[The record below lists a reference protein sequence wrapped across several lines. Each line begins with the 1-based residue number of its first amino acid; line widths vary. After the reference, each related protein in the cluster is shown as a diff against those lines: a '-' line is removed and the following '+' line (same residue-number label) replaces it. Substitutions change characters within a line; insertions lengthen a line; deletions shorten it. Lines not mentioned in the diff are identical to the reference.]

1 MSSLP
6 EQFVQTL
13 RDVHK
18 GKAEI
23 WLRDFDR
30 LIYDCEK
37 RWQMKMLPPFDLSFN
52 FVAPAIREDGTEVV
66 IKLVVPG
73 DEFVSEVDALTL
85 FNGNGIVKIIEV
97 DTAKGILILERLL
110 PGKTLASLENEEEA
124 ASIASQIMKKLWIP
138 VPSNSSS
145 IPTTMHMEEKL
156 IHIFKK
162 NREGL
167 GPITKDLLQ
176 EAVDTY
182 RLMNAMPDKP
192 YLLHGDLHHYNIL
205 TAAREPWL
213 AIDPKGLIGD
223 REYDVIQYLL
233 NKLPNGDSTHVI
245 EKRIDIFVKELN
257 LDKKRMISWGFAHSV
272 LATCWTVQEDG
283 RYCEPFFDA
292 IHIFKR
298 LKQYSEDSYL
308 KN

>member
-6 EQFVQTL
+6 KQFVQRL

-18 GKAEI
+18 GKAEE

-37 RWQMKMLPPFDLSFN
+37 RWQMKMMPPFDLSFN
-52 FVAPAIREDGTEVV
+52 FVAPAIRKDGTEVV
-66 IKLVVPG
+66 IKLVIPG
-73 DEFVSEVDALTL
+73 DEFVAEVAALKL
-85 FNGNGIVKIIEV
+85 FNGNGIVKIIDV
-97 DTAKGILILERLL
+97 DIVKGILILERLI
-110 PGKTLASLENEEEA
+110 PGQTLASLENEEEA
-124 ASIASQIMKKLWIP
+124 AHIASQVMKKLWIP
-138 VPSNSSS
+138 APSNSSS
-145 IPTTMHMEEKL
+145 IPTIRHMEEKL
-156 IHIFKK
+156 MNIYKR
-162 NREGL
+162 NTEGL
-167 GPITKDLLQ
+167 GPITKEILQ

-182 RLMNAMPDKP
+182 RSMNAMPDKP
-192 YLLHGDLHHYNIL
+192 FLLHGDLHHYNIL
-205 TAAREPWL
+205 MAVREPWL

-257 LDKKRMISWGFAHSV
+257 LDKKRILSRGFAHSV

-283 RYCEPFFDA
+283 RYSEPFFDA
-292 IHIFKR
+292 IHVFKR
-298 LKQYSEDSYL
+298 LK
-308 KN
+308 

>member
-6 EQFVQTL
+6 KQFVQTL

-18 GKAEI
+18 GKAEE
-23 WLRDFDR
+23 WLRNFDR

-37 RWQMKMLPPFDLSFN
+37 RWQMKMMSPFDLSFN
-52 FVAPAIREDGTEVV
+52 FVAPAIRKDGTEVV
-66 IKLVVPG
+66 IKLVIPG

-85 FNGNGIVKIIEV
+85 FNGNGIVKIIDV
-97 DTAKGILILERLL
+97 DIAKGILILERLI
-110 PGKTLASLENEEEA
+110 PGQTLASLESEDEA
-124 ASIASQIMKKLWIP
+124 AHIASQVMKKLWIP
-138 VPSNSSS
+138 APSNSSS

-156 IHIFKK
+156 INIYKR
-162 NREGL
+162 NIEGH
-167 GPITKDLLQ
+167 GPITKDILH

-182 RLMNAMPDKP
+182 RSMNAMPDKP
-192 YLLHGDLHHYNIL
+192 FLLHGDLHHYNIL
-205 TAAREPWL
+205 MAAREPWL

-257 LDKKRMISWGFAHSV
+257 LDKKRMLSWGFAHSV

-283 RYCEPFFDA
+283 RYNAPFFDA
-292 IHIFKR
+292 IHVFKS
-298 LKQYSEDSYL
+298 LKQI
-308 KN
+308 

>member
-6 EQFVQTL
+6 KQFVQTI
-13 RDVHK
+13 REVHK
-18 GKAEI
+18 GKAEV
-23 WLRDFDR
+23 WLSDFES
-30 LIYDCEK
+30 LVNDCEK
-37 RWQMKMLPPFDLSFN
+37 RWQMKIMPPFDLSFN

-73 DEFVSEVDALTL
+73 DEFVSEVEALKL
-85 FNGNGIVKIIEV
+85 FNGNGIVKIIDV
-97 DTAKGILILERLL
+97 DIAKGILILERLS
-110 PGKTLASLENEEEA
+110 PGQTLASLENEEEA
-124 ASIASQIMKKLWIP
+124 AHIASQVMKKLWIP

-156 IHIFKK
+156 INIYKR
-162 NREGL
+162 NTEGL
-167 GPITKDLLQ
+167 GPITKEILQ

-182 RLMNAMPDKP
+182 RSMSAMPDKP
-192 YLLHGDLHHYNIL
+192 FLLHGDLHHYNIL
-205 TAAREPWL
+205 MAAREPWL

-233 NKLPNGDSTHVI
+233 NKLPNGDATHVI

-257 LDKKRMISWGFAHSV
+257 LDKKRMLSWGFAHSV

-283 RYCEPFFDA
+283 SYSKPFFDA
-292 IHIFKR
+292 IHVFKR
-298 LKQYSEDSYL
+298 LKQI
-308 KN
+308 

>member
-37 RWQMKMLPPFDLSFN
+37 RWQMKILPPFDLSFN
-52 FVAPAIREDGTEVV
+52 FVAPAIRKDGTEVV
-66 IKLVVPG
+66 VKLVIPG

-85 FNGNGIVKIIEV
+85 FNGNGIVKIIDV
-97 DTAKGILILERLL
+97 DIAKGILILERLI
-110 PGKTLASLENEEEA
+110 PGKTLALLENEEEA
-124 ASIASQIMKKLWIP
+124 ARIASQVMKKLWFPALTI
-138 VPSNSSS
+138 STG

-156 IHIFKK
+156 INIYKR
-162 NREGL
+162 NTEGL
-167 GPITKDLLQ
+167 GPITKEILQ

-182 RLMNAMPDKP
+182 RSMNAMPDKP
-192 YLLHGDLHHYNIL
+192 FLLHGDLHHYNIL
-205 TAAREPWL
+205 MAAREPWL

-233 NKLPNGDSTHVI
+233 NKLPNGDSTHFI

-257 LDKKRMISWGFAHSV
+257 LDKKRMLSWGFAHSV
-272 LATCWTVQEDG
+272 LATCWTVLEDG
-283 RYCEPFFDA
+283 SYNEPFFDA
-292 IHIFKR
+292 IHSFKR
-298 LKQYSEDSYL
+298 LKQI
-308 KN
+308 

>member
-6 EQFVQTL
+6 KQFVQRL

-18 GKAEI
+18 VKAEE
-23 WLRDFDR
+23 WLRDFDM

-37 RWQMKMLPPFDLSFN
+37 RWQMKMMPPFDLSFN
-52 FVAPAIREDGTEVV
+52 FVAPAVRKDGTEVV
-66 IKLVVPG
+66 VKLVIPG

-85 FNGNGIVKIIEV
+85 FNGNGIVKIIDV
-97 DTAKGILILERLL
+97 DIAKGILILERLI
-110 PGKTLASLENEEEA
+110 PGQTLASLENEEEA
-124 ASIASQIMKKLWIP
+124 AHIASQVMKKLWIP
-138 VPSNSSS
+138 APSNLSS
-145 IPTTMHMEEKL
+145 IPTTRYMEEKL
-156 IHIFKK
+156 INIYKR
-162 NREGL
+162 NTEGL
-167 GPITKDLLQ
+167 GPITKEILQ

-182 RLMNAMPDKP
+182 RSMNAMPDKP
-192 YLLHGDLHHYNIL
+192 FLLHGDLHHYNIL
-205 TAAREPWL
+205 MAAREPWL

-257 LDKKRMISWGFAHSV
+257 LDKKRILSWGFAHSV

-283 RYCEPFFDA
+283 RYSEPFFDA
-292 IHIFKR
+292 IHVFKR
-298 LKQYSEDSYL
+298 LK
-308 KN
+308 